1 MNTYITRQVALITYS
16 FSGLPIM
23 FVRLVAATTYWPNP
37 YCTHTPLQAVI
48 NPESSGKIEAFGL
61 HGNIFARKSMATIL
75 IGRFVRTLFR

>member
-23 FVRLVAATTYWPNP
+23 FVRLVAAATYWPNP

-61 HGNIFARKSMATIL
+61 GNLLPSSTATFL
-75 IGRFVRTLFR
+75 RENRWLRF